1 MVEHNSIEIG
11 IARLLF
17 IPIVYSGLEKRIFYP
32 NHHFARIAI
41 PTRYTDYYSL
51 IRSTEILTIIS
62 RNSLY
67 FTQNISFSKER
78 ISKSSKVGVVNK
90 LFVTQNKIPP

>member
-1 MVEHNSIEIG
+1 MVENNSIEIG
-11 IARLLF
+11 IARLLT

-51 IRSTEILTIIS
+51 IGSIEILRLSPEIHSILPKTS
-62 RNSLY
+62 H
-67 FTQNISFSKER
+67 FQKKEFQR
-78 ISKSSKVGVVNK
+78 VVK
-90 LFVTQNKIPP
+90 LE